1 MTDTQGSAIL
11 TGSITAPS
19 LTVDSSKSPSAYKF
33 SGKVSGQ
40 EVTFEYQK
48 GQELKVAYT
57 GDISLADL
65 LKTVGVT
72 DTQGSAI
79 LTGSITAPSLTVDS
93 SKSPSAYKFS
103 GKVSGQE
110 VTFEY
115 QKGQELKVA
124 YTGDISLADLLK
136 KVGITVES
144 NVAILNKSISDA
156 SLTISNQSGKSTSY
170 KLTGKITENPIDL
183 EFSKQQIKI
192 TYQGET
198 SLVDIVKG
206 VPGVETIA
214 TALSVPISNPSFGIG
229 QLDTSNKTFEISGI
243 ANFNKGDTGIAAFID
258 KKLGI
263 QQLNLITK
271 VDSNGAS
278 LKGKFETDILL
289 FGDKN
294 SPTDFSATLTGAALG
309 LAVDKKAKPSFGIE
323 GNILLKNYDP
333 VQKNEPPLTLFGGLN
348 LDPKS
353 LTASFEVGSDTPWKN
368 PFGLQNSELRN
379 LSFQL
384 GGSYVFPYID
394 NVGLSADLKLGGLD
408 VKSAVFIAPKEPDKF
423 GMELTVYQPIGL
435 VDILSV
441 PLSVAGVDNSGF
453 VGKTKKFLKDV
464 LDVTIVS
471 IDGPDEDLLIDPLI
485 KFVPVTTTFGKTTLT
500 QGIALNGKVNAWGKE
515 ATLNFAANPFSSD
528 PSLSGSLKIPEI
540 NLGFLKIT
548 GGNDSTLDVDLKLNS
563 KEQSLKADAGLELFG
578 KKVANFDLS
587 FSPKEISLKNFQ
599 LGWPGV
605 LEIKLDNF
613 TLNPSNLSG
622 SASGGIK
629 LFGQDLASASFSLN
643 NGNLSISGKL
653 GISVAGYN
661 FGIDVGFTLGDENR
675 IRMDVDFLKTRYN
688 IVDLSLDPFVAQF
701 KDISSLGTKIKD
713 ELFGAVG
720 DVVGYAK
727 DLLKDGLAG
736 VSKVGSY
743 VVDAASDLYKSAES
757 FVSGLFTSKSVKFIG
772 GDGNEEIDGNDNN
785 DVLFGNGGDDT
796 LAGRLRSDVID
807 GGSGNDQLYGG
818 NDPDTISGGDG
829 NDWIYGQGHSDKL
842 YGGPG
847 DDYIDGEGDPKQK
860 DFGNDEIHGGLGNDT
875 AYGGNNNDRIFG
887 DGGND
892 KLDGELGEDY
902 LEGDAGDDRINGSG
916 GKDTLIGGT
925 DNDTLIGGT
934 EDDRLEGE
942 QGNDSLQGEDGNDTL
957 EGGTGSD
964 LLFGGQGRDKM
975 SGQEDNDT
983 LIGGG
988 EDDLVEG
995 NGGNDSLIGDGGN
1008 DTLRGQQGN
1017 DRLDAGTGNDLLYGD
1032 DGNDTLR
1039 GQQQNDQLRGGFGN
1053 DLLFGGDEN
1062 DTLYGEQ
1069 DNDTLS
1075 GGNGSNHLDGG
1086 EGSDWADY
1094 SFDNDGITANLSQK
1108 TVISRPR
1115 VVQKYTSDF
1124 LDQLRRDGLEIL
1136 ELPRED
1142 FSDRLI
1148 SIENVIGSTWDD
1160 NISGDSQNNI
1170 HLGSDGNDSLLGE
1183 AGNDT
1188 LNGENGNDIL
1198 SGQSDN
1204 DVLKGGNGKDTL
1216 YGEDNG
1222 QQGKT
1227 YDGSHDN
1234 DTLEGGNG
1242 DDYLDGGVGNDFL
1255 SGQPD
1260 NDLIKGGNGNDT
1272 LYGEDNGQQGQIYDG
1287 SHDNDTLEGGNGNDY
1302 LGGGVGKDFLR
1313 GDAGND
1319 TLSGGPGDDNLSG
1332 GSGDDI
1338 LRSGGLELSDLGNDT
1353 IDGGSGN
1360 DTLILRGKKDDY
1372 TFTELNSSSGK
1383 QWRITRQNSV
1393 KVVIDVENFEFNNSL
1408 SILDSSSGVV
1418 GTSGTNS
1425 GSSSGTNSGTN
1436 SGSNSGSNSGTNSGG
1451 NSGTN
1456 SGTNSGGNSGANTK
1470 VPSSSFG
1477 EQLLRKAFRFLF
1489 NGPLADATVF
1499 IDTNGNLK
1507 PDEGELQTITDD
1519 NGEYNFDESKIA
1531 ALDVNGDGKIDSK
1544 EGQIVGIGG
1553 TDTTT
1558 GLPATLPLISQVGS
1572 ATEATSTT
1580 PLTTLQAVLSSQ
1592 GIAAEQVETLLEK
1605 ISGLPLASLT
1615 QPLDNFDPYAAIGK
1629 DDTTG
1634 INIASGHIKVMN
1646 LLLNGTAFL
1655 KAAKYQGSDAEIQV
1669 IVALG
1674 EVLQKVDT
1682 FDLSKGDDLQKLF
1695 TQLTEKHNLSIASE
1709 AVTAVS
1715 ELVAQ
1720 SNHLVDDLVGQ
1731 ALTRSVSDVL
1741 PSISPIKKAVYSTL
1755 PEVTQQLIEGK
1766 ITAQAS
1772 QTKLQELLKA
1782 DTFLVQY
1789 ALNEKRTVKV
1799 TASPTITEGD
1809 SNSQGQFTIALG
1821 EAAPAQGL
1829 KILYTLSGTA
1839 TLGQDYSTKGG
1850 LFGEIN
1856 IAPGAT
1862 EAVIDLSVLDDTLPE
1877 KPEAVTLNLKY
1888 VGTGYAFDPVY
1899 KTAVLQIADND
1910 EQNSTNSQNGTRQT
1924 GTFGNDTL
1932 TGTEG
1937 DDNLSGHEGNDVLQ
1951 GLAGNDQLTGS
1962 AGSDT
1967 VVGGEGNDKLEGNF
1981 GADILQGNAGDDAI
1995 AGGAENDT
2003 LEGNEGNDQ
2012 LQGNAGDDQLKGNT
2026 GNDLLEG
2033 GLGNDTLEGNEENDW
2048 LVGNAG
2054 QDILTGGAGV
2064 DLLNGG
2070 DGADVFYFNA
2080 PSDDGDLILDFDP
2093 TQGDKIQI
2101 SAAGFNTQSLA
2112 DFSFLAGTLQF
2123 KGQEIAL
2130 IQNNGQTYNNFPN
2143 LGEIVEIV
2151 DAPTGQPA
2159 PTAREISAQTS
2170 PSLANSDLVKKPQT
2184 TILDD
2189 VIKRG
2194 KIKLGT
2200 SDLGAEFD
2208 FEFSR
2213 TLAAALFGDA
2223 SKVEKLQTKDEALKM
2238 VADGTVDVASQR
2250 TTHTLGRDATLN
2262 IDFSSLYFYDRQA
2275 VMVRKN
2281 SGIETVSDLKGRTIG
2296 ILEGST
2302 SLGNLQNELSPQGV
2316 EFISKSF
2323 ANIEEAMAAYDREEI
2338 DAFSIDSSI
2347 ITERLKNLSNP
2358 ENHRL
2363 LDVEFSK
2370 EPIAIILPENDSQWA
2385 DVVRWVNNVPIQ
2397 AEEFGIS
2404 SENID
2409 QFIAANTDN
2418 NPNNDSS
2425 PAIRRFLGLEGDL
2438 GASLGLPKDF
2448 AVNVIKQVGNYAEIY
2463 DRHFPGVERDR
2474 NLLWNEGGLLYS
2486 PPFSGTK
2493 IDATLIDNDDRNL
2506 LADVLQRGTLK
2517 LGLPGNNPG
2526 FTVKDAN
2533 GEFVGFD
2540 VDLGRAI
2547 AAALFG
2553 DPTKLEIQVQSFKDS
2568 FANTANGVVDVS
2580 AMGITQNLVRDA
2592 SLGVDFS
2599 PTYLYTGQ
2607 GVLVRDNSGISV
2619 LPTLNGRRV
2628 GILEG
2633 ATSLQNLQDALSKY
2647 GSTFIPVKFA
2657 TNDQM
2662 FAAYDKAE
2670 IDAVSTDLTILS
2682 ARIPTLSNPAQH
2694 RILDEV
2700 LSKEPLG
2707 LITDENQSEWADVVR
2722 WVYNTLVQAEEYG
2735 ITSANIDE
2743 LITKNTDSNS
2753 ANDSNSAIRQFLGL
2767 EGNIGKA
2774 LGLPNDFAVKAIKA
2788 VGNYGEMYDRH
2799 FNSNVLRRDSNALA
2813 ADFGLQY
2820 SPPFSGTTVNN
2831 TVTGTE
2837 GNDLLNGNGED
2848 NSLNGNKGNDTL
2860 YGGQGN
2866 DTVWGGKGNDI
2877 LFGGKGNDI
2886 LFGGKGSDTL
2896 NGNAG
2901 DDLLNG
2907 GKGNDILFGG
2917 KGNDTLNGG
2926 AGDDLL
2932 NGGKGRDIFVLTPG
2946 NGTDAIADFTIGQ
2959 DLLGLAGGLKFEQL
2973 TITQGTGTQ
2982 AGDTL
2987 IRLASTGAVLASLAG
3002 SSASSITPA
3011 MFTLN

>member
-1 MTDTQGSAIL
+1 MINSIIQKAIVFIDAQISDYPILAAGVEAGTEVIILDATKDGISQITEELANRRDITGVHIVSHGAPGCVYLGNAQLSLDTLSKYAQQLQQWFVARESVSPSLFLYGCQVAAGDAGTEFLAKLRTLSGANIAASANLTGNAALGGDWELEVALGEGNFASAFTPEMMANYAFVLLISSSLSEVEKSLEDAKVSISATANKALQDILDTLKPLTFEIKADSITATYNGAGSLADILKSVGVPTTTASPIL
-11 TGSITAPS
+11 TGSINNPS
-19 LTVDSSKSPSAYKF
+19 LTIGALNTDNPTYTF
-33 SGKVSGQ
+33 SGAISEKTVK
-40 EVTFEYQK
+40 FDYQK

-72 DTQGSAI
+72 DTQGSAL

-103 GKVSGQE
+103 GKISGQD

-136 KVGITVES
+136 TVGVSDTQGSAILTGALNNPSLTVDSSKSPSAYKFSGKISGQDVTFEYQKGQELKVAYTGDVSLADLLKKVGISVDS
-144 NVAILNKSISDA
+144 KIAILNQSISGA
-156 SLTISNQSGKSTSY
+156 SLTISNFSSTNTSY
-170 KLTGKITENPIDL
+170 KLTGNISQKPIVLD
-183 EFSKQQIKI
+183 FSKEQIKI
-192 TYQGET
+192 TYEGET
-198 SLVDIVKG
+198 SLVDILKG
-206 VPGVETIA
+206 VPDVETIA
-214 TALSVPISNPSFGIG
+214 AKLSVPITNPSFGIG
-229 QLDTSNKTFEISGI
+229 KLDTPNKTYEISGI
-243 ANFNKGDTGIAAFID
+243 ANFNKGNNGLAEFID

-263 QQLNLITK
+263 QQLNLTTK

-278 LKGKFETDILL
+278 LKGKFETDISL

-294 SPTDFSATLTGAALG
+294 SQTDFSATLTGAALG

-333 VQKNEPPLTLFGGLN
+333 FQKDEPPLTLVGGLN
-348 LDPKS
+348 LDPTS
-353 LTASFEVGSDTPWKN
+353 LTASFKLGSNTPWKD
-368 PFGLQNSELRN
+368 PFGLRNSELRN

-384 GGSYVFPYID
+384 GGTYVAPYID
-394 NVGLSADLKLGGLD
+394 NIGLKADLKVGGLD
-408 VKSAVFIAPKEPDKF
+408 VNSALFIAPKAPDKF

-453 VGKTKKFLKDV
+453 VGKTKNFLKDV

-471 IDGPDEDLLIDPLI
+471 IDGPDAGTELDPLI
-485 KFVPVTTTFGKTTLT
+485 KFAPMETTFANTTIT
-500 QGIALNGKVNAWGKE
+500 QGIAVNGKVNAWGKE
-515 ATLNFAANPFSSD
+515 ATLNLAANPFSSA

-540 NLGFLKIT
+540 DLGILKLT

-563 KEQSLKADAGLELFG
+563 KEQSLKADAGLEIFG

-587 FSPKEISLKNFQ
+587 LSKDEIKLKNFQ
-599 LGWPGV
+599 LGWSNV
-605 LEIKLDNF
+605 LAIQLNDF
-613 TLNPSNLSG
+613 TLNTSNLSG

-629 LFGQDLASASFSLN
+629 LFGMDIASAKFSLN

-653 GISVAGYN
+653 GVSVRGYN
-661 FGIDVGFTLGDENR
+661 FGIDVGFTLGKENR
-675 IRMDVDFLKTRYN
+675 IRMDVDFFNKRYN
-688 IVDLSLDPFVAQF
+688 LVNLGVDPFVNDF
-701 KDISSLGTKIKD
+701 KSLGSLTTQLGNIV
-713 ELFGAVG
+713 LGGLG
-720 DVVGYAK
+720 DAANYAK
-727 DLLKDGLAG
+727 NLLNEGLSG
-736 VSKVGSY
+736 VSKVNTI
-743 VVDAASDLYKSAES
+743 VVGAASNVLKSAKKV
-757 FVSGLFTSKSVKFIG
+757 F
-772 GDGNEEIDGNDNN
+772 
-785 DVLFGNGGDDT
+785 
-796 LAGRLRSDVID
+796 
-807 GGSGNDQLYGG
+807 
-818 NDPDTISGGDG
+818 
-829 NDWIYGQGHSDKL
+829 
-842 YGGPG
+842 
-847 DDYIDGEGDPKQK
+847 
-860 DFGNDEIHGGLGNDT
+860 
-875 AYGGNNNDRIFG
+875 
-887 DGGND
+887 
-892 KLDGELGEDY
+892 
-902 LEGDAGDDRINGSG
+902 
-916 GKDTLIGGT
+916 
-925 DNDTLIGGT
+925 
-934 EDDRLEGE
+934 
-942 QGNDSLQGEDGNDTL
+942 
-957 EGGTGSD
+957 
-964 LLFGGQGRDKM
+964 
-975 SGQEDNDT
+975 
-983 LIGGG
+983 
-988 EDDLVEG
+988 
-995 NGGNDSLIGDGGN
+995 
-1008 DTLRGQQGN
+1008 
-1017 DRLDAGTGNDLLYGD
+1017 
-1032 DGNDTLR
+1032 
-1039 GQQQNDQLRGGFGN
+1039 
-1053 DLLFGGDEN
+1053 
-1062 DTLYGEQ
+1062 
-1069 DNDTLS
+1069 
-1075 GGNGSNHLDGG
+1075 
-1086 EGSDWADY
+1086 
-1094 SFDNDGITANLSQK
+1094 
-1108 TVISRPR
+1108 SR
-1115 VVQKYTSDF
+1115 F
-1124 LDQLRRDGLEIL
+1124 
-1136 ELPRED
+1136 
-1142 FSDRLI
+1142 
-1148 SIENVIGSTWDD
+1148 
-1160 NISGDSQNNI
+1160 
-1170 HLGSDGNDSLLGE
+1170 
-1183 AGNDT
+1183 
-1188 LNGENGNDIL
+1188 
-1198 SGQSDN
+1198 
-1204 DVLKGGNGKDTL
+1204 
-1216 YGEDNG
+1216 
-1222 QQGKT
+1222 
-1227 YDGSHDN
+1227 
-1234 DTLEGGNG
+1234 
-1242 DDYLDGGVGNDFL
+1242 
-1255 SGQPD
+1255 
-1260 NDLIKGGNGNDT
+1260 
-1272 LYGEDNGQQGQIYDG
+1272 
-1287 SHDNDTLEGGNGNDY
+1287 
-1302 LGGGVGKDFLR
+1302 
-1313 GDAGND
+1313 
-1319 TLSGGPGDDNLSG
+1319 
-1332 GSGDDI
+1332 
-1338 LRSGGLELSDLGNDT
+1338 
-1353 IDGGSGN
+1353 
-1360 DTLILRGKKDDY
+1360 
-1372 TFTELNSSSGK
+1372 
-1383 QWRITRQNSV
+1383 
-1393 KVVIDVENFEFNNSL
+1393 
-1408 SILDSSSGVV
+1408 
-1418 GTSGTNS
+1418 
-1425 GSSSGTNSGTN
+1425 
-1436 SGSNSGSNSGTNSGG
+1436 
-1451 NSGTN
+1451 
-1456 SGTNSGGNSGANTK
+1456 
-1470 VPSSSFG
+1470 
-1477 EQLLRKAFRFLF
+1477 F

-1499 IDTNGNLK
+1499 IDTNGNFQ
-1507 PDEGELQTITDD
+1507 PDEGELQTTTDN
-1519 NGEYNFDESKIA
+1519 NGEYNFDDSKIA
-1531 ALDVNGDGKIDSK
+1531 ALDVNGDGEVDSK

-1553 TDTTT
+1553 IDTTT

-1572 ATEATSTT
+1572 ATEATTTT

-1605 ISGLPLASLT
+1605 ISGLSLASLS

-1655 KAAKYQGSDAEIQV
+1655 KAAKYQESDADIQV

-1709 AVTAVS
+1709 AVKAVS

-1720 SNHLVDDLVGQ
+1720 SNHLVDDLVGK

-1766 ITAQAS
+1766 ITAQES

-1839 TLGQDYSTKGG
+1839 SLGQDYSSNGG
-1850 LFGEIN
+1850 QFGEIN
-1856 IAPGAT
+1856 IAPGET

-1877 KPEAVTLNLKY
+1877 KPEALTLNLKY
-1888 VGTGYAFDPVY
+1888 VGTGYALDPVY
-1899 KTAVLQIADND
+1899 QTAVLQIADND
-1910 EQNSTNSQNGTRQT
+1910 QQNSANSQNGMRQT
-1924 GTFGNDTL
+1924 GTSGNDTL
-1932 TGTEG
+1932 TGAEG
-1937 DDNLSGHEGNDVLQ
+1937 DDNLSGNEGNDVLQ
-1951 GLAGNDQLTGS
+1951 GLAGNDQLTGG

-2012 LQGNAGDDQLKGNT
+2012 LQGNAGHDQLKGHT

-2048 LVGNAG
+2048 LVGDAG

-2070 DGADVFYFNA
+2070 DSADVFYFNA
-2080 PSDDGDLILDFDP
+2080 PSDGGDLILDFDP

-2101 SAAGFNTQSLA
+2101 SAAGFNTKSLA
-2112 DFSFLAGTLQF
+2112 DFSVLAGTLEF

-2130 IQNNGQTYNNFPN
+2130 VQNNGQTYNNFPN
-2143 LGEIVEIV
+2143 LGEILEIV
-2151 DAPTGQPA
+2151 DAPTAQPA
-2159 PTAREISAQTS
+2159 PTAGEISAQTS
-2170 PSLANSDLVKKPQT
+2170 PSVANSDLVKKPQT

-2281 SGIETVSDLKGRTIG
+2281 SGIETISDLKGRTIG

-2404 SENID
+2404 SQNID
-2409 QFIAANTDN
+2409 EIIAANTDN
-2418 NPNNDSS
+2418 NPNNDST

-2438 GASLGLPKDF
+2438 GGSLGLPKDF

-2493 IDATLIDNDDRNL
+2493 VDATLIDNDDRNL
-2506 LADVLQRGTLK
+2506 LAEVVQRGTLK

-2526 FTVKDAN
+2526 FAVKQAN
-2533 GEFVGFD
+2533 GEYAGFD

-2553 DPTKLEIQVQSFKDS
+2553 DPSKLETQVQSLNDS

-2647 GSTFIPVKFA
+2647 GGTFIPVKFA
-2657 TNDQM
+2657 TNDEM
-2662 FAAYDKAE
+2662 FAAYDKGE

-2707 LITDENQSEWADVVR
+2707 LITDENQSKWADVVR
-2722 WVYNTLVQAEEYG
+2722 WVYNALVQAEEYG
-2735 ITSANIDE
+2735 ITSANIEE
-2743 LITKNTDSNS
+2743 LITKNTDDNPANNSNS
-2753 ANDSNSAIRQFLGL
+2753 EIRQFLGL
-2767 EGNIGKA
+2767 EGNIGEA
-2774 LGLPNDFAVKAIKA
+2774 LGLPKDFAAKAIEA

-2820 SPPFSGTTVNN
+2820 SLPFGGTTGNN
-2831 TVTGTE
+2831 TVVGTE
-2837 GNDLLNGNGED
+2837 GNDLLNGNSGD
-2848 NSLNGNKGNDTL
+2848 NFLNGNQGNDTL
-2860 YGGQGN
+2860 SGGQGN
-2866 DTVWGGKGNDI
+2866 DTLWGGKGND
-2877 LFGGKGNDI
+2877 FVSGGKGNDI

-2896 NGNAG
+2896 NGDAG

-2907 GKGNDILFGG
+2907 GKGNDIFFGG
-2917 KGNDTLNGG
+2917 KGNDILNGG

-2932 NGGKGRDIFVLTPG
+2932 NGGKGRDTFVLTPG
-2946 NGTDAIADFTIGQ
+2946 NGTDTIADFTIGQ

>member
-1 MTDTQGSAIL
+1 VTQEQFAPKRGVVFSTLNHLPIIPKKHGSVTNMINSIIQKAIVFIDAQISDYPILAAGVEAGTEVIILDATKDGISQITEELANRRDITGVHIVSHGAPGCVYLGNAQLSLDTLSKYDQQLQQWFLAGESASPSLFLYGCQVAAGDAGTEFLAKLRTLSGANIAASANLTGNAALGGDWELEVALGVGNFASAFTPEMMANYAFVLLISSSLSEVEKSLADAKVSISATAKKALQDILDTLKPLTFEIKADSITATYNGAGSLADILKSVGVPTTTASPIL
-11 TGSITAPS
+11 TGSINNPS
-19 LTVDSSKSPSAYKF
+19 LTIGALNTDNPTYTF
-33 SGKVSGQ
+33 SGAISEKTVK
-40 EVTFEYQK
+40 FDYQK

-72 DTQGSAI
+72 DTQGSAL

-103 GKVSGQE
+103 GKISGQD

-115 QKGQELKVA
+115 QKGQALKVG

-136 KVGITVES
+136 TVGVTDTQGSALLTGSITAPSLTVDSSKSPSAYKFSGKISGQDVTFEYQKGQALKVGYTGDISLADLLKTVGVTDTQGSALLTGSITAPSLTVDSSKSPSAYKFSGKISGQDVTFEYQKGQALKVGYTGDISLADLLKTVGVTDTQGSALLTGALNNPSLTVDSSKSPSAYKFSGKISGQDVTFEYQKGKELKVAYTGDVSLADLLKKVGISVDS
-144 NVAILNKSISDA
+144 KIAILNQSISGA
-156 SLTISNQSGKSTSY
+156 SLTISNFSSTNTSY
-170 KLTGKITENPIDL
+170 KLTGNLSQKPIVLD
-183 EFSKQQIKI
+183 FSKEQIKI
-192 TYQGET
+192 TYEGET
-198 SLVDIVKG
+198 SLVDILKG
-206 VPGVETIA
+206 VPDVETIA
-214 TALSVPISNPSFGIG
+214 AKLSVPITNPSFGIG
-229 QLDTSNKTFEISGI
+229 KLDTPNKTYEISGI
-243 ANFNKGDTGIAAFID
+243 ANFNKGNNGLAEFID

-263 QQLNLITK
+263 QQLNLTTK

-278 LKGKFETDILL
+278 LKGKFETDISL

-294 SPTDFSATLTGAALG
+294 SQTDFSATLTGAALG

-333 VQKNEPPLTLFGGLN
+333 FQKNEPPLTLVGGLN
-348 LDPKS
+348 LDPTS
-353 LTASFEVGSDTPWKN
+353 LTASFQLGSNTPWKD
-368 PFGLQNSELRN
+368 PFGLRNSELRN

-384 GGSYVFPYID
+384 GGTYVAPYID
-394 NVGLSADLKLGGLD
+394 NIGLKADLKVGGLD
-408 VKSAVFIAPKEPDKF
+408 VNSALFIAPKAPDKF

-453 VGKTKKFLKDV
+453 VGKTKNFLKDV

-471 IDGPDEDLLIDPLI
+471 IDGPDAGTELDPLI
-485 KFVPVTTTFGKTTLT
+485 KFAPVETTFANTTIT
-500 QGIALNGKVNAWGKE
+500 QGIAVNGKVNAWGKE
-515 ATLNFAANPFSSD
+515 ATLNLAANPFSSA

-540 NLGFLKIT
+540 DLGILKLT

-563 KEQSLKADAGLELFG
+563 KEQSLKADAGLEIFG

-587 FSPKEISLKNFQ
+587 LSKDEIKLKNFQ
-599 LGWPGV
+599 LGWSNV
-605 LEIKLDNF
+605 LAIQLNDF
-613 TLNPSNLSG
+613 TLNTSNLSG

-629 LFGQDLASASFSLN
+629 LFGMDIASAKFSLN

-653 GISVAGYN
+653 GVSVRGYN
-661 FGIDVGFTLGDENR
+661 FGIDVGFTLGKENR
-675 IRMDVDFLKTRYN
+675 IRMDVDFFNKRYN
-688 IVDLSLDPFVAQF
+688 LVNLGVDPFVNDF
-701 KDISSLGTKIKD
+701 KSLGSLTTQLGNIV
-713 ELFGAVG
+713 LGGLG
-720 DVVGYAK
+720 DAANYAK
-727 DLLKDGLAG
+727 NLLNEGLSG
-736 VSKVGSY
+736 VSKVNTI
-743 VVDAASDLYKSAES
+743 VVGAASNVLKSAKKV
-757 FVSGLFTSKSVKFIG
+757 F
-772 GDGNEEIDGNDNN
+772 
-785 DVLFGNGGDDT
+785 
-796 LAGRLRSDVID
+796 
-807 GGSGNDQLYGG
+807 
-818 NDPDTISGGDG
+818 
-829 NDWIYGQGHSDKL
+829 
-842 YGGPG
+842 
-847 DDYIDGEGDPKQK
+847 
-860 DFGNDEIHGGLGNDT
+860 
-875 AYGGNNNDRIFG
+875 
-887 DGGND
+887 
-892 KLDGELGEDY
+892 
-902 LEGDAGDDRINGSG
+902 
-916 GKDTLIGGT
+916 
-925 DNDTLIGGT
+925 
-934 EDDRLEGE
+934 
-942 QGNDSLQGEDGNDTL
+942 
-957 EGGTGSD
+957 
-964 LLFGGQGRDKM
+964 
-975 SGQEDNDT
+975 
-983 LIGGG
+983 
-988 EDDLVEG
+988 
-995 NGGNDSLIGDGGN
+995 
-1008 DTLRGQQGN
+1008 
-1017 DRLDAGTGNDLLYGD
+1017 
-1032 DGNDTLR
+1032 
-1039 GQQQNDQLRGGFGN
+1039 
-1053 DLLFGGDEN
+1053 
-1062 DTLYGEQ
+1062 
-1069 DNDTLS
+1069 
-1075 GGNGSNHLDGG
+1075 
-1086 EGSDWADY
+1086 
-1094 SFDNDGITANLSQK
+1094 
-1108 TVISRPR
+1108 SR
-1115 VVQKYTSDF
+1115 F
-1124 LDQLRRDGLEIL
+1124 
-1136 ELPRED
+1136 
-1142 FSDRLI
+1142 
-1148 SIENVIGSTWDD
+1148 
-1160 NISGDSQNNI
+1160 
-1170 HLGSDGNDSLLGE
+1170 
-1183 AGNDT
+1183 
-1188 LNGENGNDIL
+1188 
-1198 SGQSDN
+1198 
-1204 DVLKGGNGKDTL
+1204 
-1216 YGEDNG
+1216 
-1222 QQGKT
+1222 
-1227 YDGSHDN
+1227 
-1234 DTLEGGNG
+1234 
-1242 DDYLDGGVGNDFL
+1242 
-1255 SGQPD
+1255 
-1260 NDLIKGGNGNDT
+1260 
-1272 LYGEDNGQQGQIYDG
+1272 
-1287 SHDNDTLEGGNGNDY
+1287 
-1302 LGGGVGKDFLR
+1302 
-1313 GDAGND
+1313 
-1319 TLSGGPGDDNLSG
+1319 
-1332 GSGDDI
+1332 
-1338 LRSGGLELSDLGNDT
+1338 
-1353 IDGGSGN
+1353 
-1360 DTLILRGKKDDY
+1360 
-1372 TFTELNSSSGK
+1372 
-1383 QWRITRQNSV
+1383 
-1393 KVVIDVENFEFNNSL
+1393 
-1408 SILDSSSGVV
+1408 
-1418 GTSGTNS
+1418 
-1425 GSSSGTNSGTN
+1425 
-1436 SGSNSGSNSGTNSGG
+1436 
-1451 NSGTN
+1451 
-1456 SGTNSGGNSGANTK
+1456 
-1470 VPSSSFG
+1470 
-1477 EQLLRKAFRFLF
+1477 F

-1499 IDTNGNLK
+1499 IDTNGNFQ
-1507 PDEGELQTITDD
+1507 PDEGELQTTTDN

-1531 ALDVNGDGKIDSK
+1531 ALDVNGDGEVDSK

-1553 TDTTT
+1553 IDTTT

-1572 ATEATSTT
+1572 ATEATTTT

-1605 ISGLPLASLT
+1605 ISGLSLASLS

-1655 KAAKYQGSDAEIQV
+1655 KAAKYQESDAEIQV

-1709 AVTAVS
+1709 AVKAVS

-1720 SNHLVDDLVGQ
+1720 SNHLVDDLVGK

-1766 ITAQAS
+1766 ITAQES

-1839 TLGQDYSTKGG
+1839 SLGQDYSSNGG
-1850 LFGEIN
+1850 QFGEIN
-1856 IAPGAT
+1856 IAPGET

-1877 KPEAVTLNLKY
+1877 KPEALTLNLKY
-1888 VGTGYAFDPVY
+1888 VGTGYALDPVY
-1899 KTAVLQIADND
+1899 QTAVLQIADND
-1910 EQNSTNSQNGTRQT
+1910 QQNSANSQNGMRQT
-1924 GTFGNDTL
+1924 GTSGNDTL
-1932 TGTEG
+1932 TGAEG
-1937 DDNLSGHEGNDVLQ
+1937 DDNLSGKEGNDVLQ
-1951 GLAGNDQLTGS
+1951 GLAGNDQLTGGAS
-1962 AGSDT
+1962 SDT
-1967 VVGGEGNDKLEGNF
+1967 VLGGEGNDKLEGNF
-1981 GADILQGNAGDDAI
+1981 GADILQGNAGDDVM

-2012 LQGNAGDDQLKGNT
+2012 LQGNAGHDQLKGNT

-2048 LVGNAG
+2048 LVGDAG

-2070 DGADVFYFNA
+2070 DSADVFYFNA
-2080 PSDDGDLILDFDP
+2080 PSDGGDLILDFDP

-2101 SAAGFNTQSLA
+2101 SAAGFNTKSLA
-2112 DFSFLAGTLQF
+2112 DFSVLAGTLEF

-2130 IQNNGQTYNNFPN
+2130 IQNNGLTYNNFPN

-2151 DAPTGQPA
+2151 DL
-2159 PTAREISAQTS
+2159 PTAEPTQTLAAKVSAQST
-2170 PSLANSDLVKKPQT
+2170 PSVANPDLVSNPEV

-2189 VIKRG
+2189 IIKRG
-2194 KIKLGT
+2194 QIKLAVSSAT
-2200 SDLGAEFD
+2200 PKFDLEFV
-2208 FEFSR
+2208 R
-2213 TLAAALFGDA
+2213 TLAAAIFGDA
-2223 SKVEKLQTKDEALKM
+2223 NKVEQVTTTFNEAVGM
-2238 VADGTVDVASQR
+2238 VANGTVDLTARRS
-2250 TTHTLGRDATLN
+2250 THTLGRDATLN
-2262 IDFSSLYFYDRQA
+2262 VDFSPMYFYDYQT
-2275 VMVRKN
+2275 VIVRKD
-2281 SGIETVSDLKGRTIG
+2281 SGIENVLDLKGRTIG
-2296 ILEGST
+2296 IIEGSN

-2316 EFISKSF
+2316 DFIPKSF
-2323 ANIEEAMAAYDREEI
+2323 AKLEEVFAAYNAGKI
-2338 DAFSIDSSI
+2338 DAFSTDSAL
-2347 ITERLKNLSNP
+2347 ITDRLKDLSDP

-2370 EPIAIILPENDSQWA
+2370 EPIALALRENDSQWA
-2385 DVVRWVNNVPIQ
+2385 EVVRWVNYVPIQ
-2397 AEEFGIS
+2397 AEEFGIT

-2409 QFIAANTDN
+2409 TIIALNTDR

-2438 GASLGLPKDF
+2438 GASLGLPNDF

-2493 IDATLIDNDDRNL
+2493 VDATLIDNDDRNL
-2506 LADVLQRGTLK
+2506 LAEVVQRGTLK

-2526 FTVKDAN
+2526 FAVKQAN
-2533 GEFVGFD
+2533 GEYAGFD

-2553 DPTKLEIQVQSFKDS
+2553 DPSKLETQVQSLNDS

-2647 GSTFIPVKFA
+2647 GGTFIPVKFA
-2657 TNDQM
+2657 TNDEM
-2662 FAAYDKAE
+2662 FAAYDKGE

-2707 LITDENQSEWADVVR
+2707 LITDENQSKWADVVR
-2722 WVYNTLVQAEEYG
+2722 WVYNALVQAEEYG
-2735 ITSANIDE
+2735 ITSANIEE
-2743 LITKNTDSNS
+2743 LITKNTDDNPANNSNS
-2753 ANDSNSAIRQFLGL
+2753 EIRQFLGL
-2767 EGNIGKA
+2767 EGNIGEA
-2774 LGLPNDFAVKAIKA
+2774 LGLPKDFAAKAIEA

-2820 SPPFSGTTVNN
+2820 SLPFGGTTGNN
-2831 TVTGTE
+2831 TVVGTE
-2837 GNDLLNGNGED
+2837 GNDLLNGNSGD
-2848 NSLNGNKGNDTL
+2848 NFLNGNQGNDTL
-2860 YGGQGN
+2860 SGGQGN
-2866 DTVWGGKGNDI
+2866 DTLWGGKGND
-2877 LFGGKGNDI
+2877 FVSGGKGNDI

-2896 NGNAG
+2896 NGDAG

-2907 GKGNDILFGG
+2907 GKGNDIFFGG
-2917 KGNDTLNGG
+2917 KGNDILNGG

-2932 NGGKGRDIFVLTPG
+2932 NGGKGRDTFVLTPG
-2946 NGTDAIADFTIGQ
+2946 NGTDTIADFTIGQ